1 MKKGMVMLTGI
12 GRMPAGTCRARREA
26 RAAWTDRGD
35 HADWTD
41 WAARTDWGDHADHA
55 DRGDHADWEDRT
67 ARTDWGDHAD
77 HADWG
82 DHADWTDR
90 AARTDWRNR
99 MDRTAPMARGVL
111 ALGRT
116 LALGKTL
123 APGRALALGRTLAP
137 GRTLVLALMLVLATG
152 CGGKDAGSGPGKDDA
167 DSKPQEETLYECF
180 QDPSMENGVWLLAPK
195 DGKRVPVEAF
205 RLGKGTADPVW
216 DLCQWNNRHDLA
228 GTKPVETK
236 YGTTFSN
243 GVHTFA
249 RDAAGAF
256 TMILDASKEYDAPR
270 TDGPWPHMLVQT
282 SFGRIPLKGLKKL
295 ELTFDERI
303 LSVENRMGADFDP
316 NRHTAQAL
324 FYFSIAN
331 RNSSSAWN
339 NKSIWLGVAA
349 WDWRGGLMKQ
359 PTVSFDKGTAT
370 YIYQMASEKT
380 FSGADLTDGKWHTC
394 RVDVLQAVRD
404 AVAGLK
410 EHGEFT
416 DASADDF
423 TLSEMNF
430 GWEMPGTFYG
440 ALQVRN
446 FSLQSDV
453 KVR

>member
-26 RAAWTDRGD
+26 RADWTDRGDHADWEDRTARTARADWEDRTAWTDRGD

-67 ARTDWGDHAD
+67 AR
-77 HADWG
+77 
-82 DHADWTDR
+82 
-90 AARTDWRNR
+90 
-99 MDRTAPMARGVL
+99 RG
-111 ALGRT
+111 
-116 LALGKTL
+116 L
-123 APGRALALGRTLAP
+123 APGRTLVPGRMLAP
-137 GRTLVLALMLVLATG
+137 GRTLVLALMLVLAAG

-167 DSKPQEETLYECF
+167 DAKPQEETLYECF

-195 DGKRVPVEAF
+195 DGKRVPVETF

-228 GTKPVETK
+228 GTEPAQTK

-282 SFGRIPLKGLKKL
+282 RFGRIPLKGMKKL

-349 WDWRGGLMKQ
+349 WDWRGGLTKQ

-416 DASADDF
+416 DASAADF

>member
-26 RAAWTDRGD
+26 RADWTDRGD
-35 HADWTD
+35 HADWE
-41 WAARTDWGDHADHA
+41 ARTDWGDHADHA
-55 DRGDHADWEDRT
+55 DRGA
-67 ARTDWGDHAD
+67 
-77 HADWG
+77 
-82 DHADWTDR
+82 HADWTDR
-90 AARTDWRNR
+90 AAREDWRNR
-99 MDRTAPMARGVL
+99 MDRTAPTARGVL

-116 LALGKTL
+116 LA
-123 APGRALALGRTLAP
+123 PGRMLALGRTLAP
-137 GRTLVLALMLVLATG
+137 GRTLALALMLVLAAG

-167 DSKPQEETLYECF
+167 DAKPQEETLYECF

-205 RLGKGTADPVW
+205 RLGKGTDDPVW

-228 GTKPVETK
+228 GTEPAQTK

-282 SFGRIPLKGLKKL
+282 RFGGIPLKGMKKL

-349 WDWRGGLMKQ
+349 WDWRGGLTKQ

-380 FSGADLTDGKWHTC
+380 YSGADLTDGKWHTC

-416 DASADDF
+416 DASAADF

>member
-26 RAAWTDRGD
+26 RTDRGDHADWEARAARTDRGDHADWEDQTARADWTDRGVHADWTDRGD

-41 WAARTDWGDHADHA
+41 WAARTDW
-55 DRGDHADWEDRT
+55 
-67 ARTDWGDHAD
+67 
-77 HADWG
+77 
-82 DHADWTDR
+82 
-90 AARTDWRNR
+90 RNR
-99 MDRTAPMARGVL
+99 MDRTAPMAREVL

-116 LALGKTL
+116 LA
-123 APGRALALGRTLAP
+123 PGRMLAP
-137 GRTLVLALMLVLATG
+137 GRTLVLALMLVLAAG

-167 DSKPQEETLYECF
+167 DAKPQEETLYECF

-195 DGKRVPVEAF
+195 DGKRVPVETF

-282 SFGRIPLKGLKKL
+282 RFGWIPLKGLKKL

-349 WDWRGGLMKQ
+349 WDWRGGLTKQ